1 VDICIE
7 GGRCGLVEQFLVT
20 KRAMLGRDVEFESE
34 EEVGEEAEIK

>member
-7 GGRCGLVEQFLVT
+7 GGRCGLVEQLLVT

-34 EEVGEEAEIK
+34 EGEAEIM